1 MRLQKDMIQ
10 KVKVYIEH
18 DYKGYT
24 EEYEKLKKEAFKSII
39 EFAKANNIK
48 TYDIGINSKTN
59 EIILNADRPDTNI
72 KF

>member
-10 KVKVYIEH
+10 KVKAYIEH

-24 EEYEKLKKEAFKSII
+24 EEYRALRKEAFDSII
-39 EFAKANNIK
+39 DYARENNIK
-48 TYDIGINSKTN
+48 TCNIGINEYTH
-59 EIILNADRPDTNI
+59 EIIFNEDRPDTNI

>member
-10 KVKVYIEH
+10 KVKAYIEY

>member
-24 EEYEKLKKEAFKSII
+24 EEYENLKKEAFRSII
-39 EFAKANNIK
+39 EYAKENNIK
-48 TYDIGINSKTN
+48 TYDIGINSKIN
-59 EIILNADRPDTNI
+59 EIILDANRSDTNI